1 MMRIKQTT
9 GAHDCSRFRP
19 HLCAFTQRTDRD
31 TCEAQQ
37 YIPGAKN
44 SVDQR
49 FSNGWVPTVEN
60 GQTTVGFQT
69 VDKRL
74 INGFALN
81 VGNACWL
88 ENRV

>member
-1 MMRIKQTT
+1 MSHVQCTT
-9 GAHDCSRFRP
+9 
-19 HLCAFTQRTDRD
+19 RT
-31 TCEAQQ
+31 
-37 YIPGAKN
+37 PGAKN